1 VEPRHLGAIELL
13 GKVLVAQGRYEEATA
28 HYENLLQRTDAA
40 DLRGELAKLYARDG
54 RLEEA
59 GQQTERGLEIAR
71 TQAGKYP
78 AERRHL
84 IGFLADVDPAFA
96 VQLAREDLELALA
109 VDVGHPNL
117 EQEPVELG
125 VRQGEGAGEVERVL
139 GRDDEEQV
147 VELAQDRGTA
157 RDLVAL
163 ADHDL
168 YLSARRP
175 AAARR
180 LVESLD
186 SAAVTIPWTTGM
198 EAAVVVNCTPLGMR
212 GESLPDPVL
221 DLATGLFEMAYG
233 WDPTP
238 AEKVFREHGKPVA
251 DGIDLLVAQAALSF
265 ELWLDLPAPVAV
277 MEQAARNSSR
287 PL

>member
-1 VEPRHLGAIELL
+1 MPAEYVVLGDPVGHSRSPAIHNAAFASL
-13 GKVLVAQGRYEEATA
+13 GIDARYQARRVDGSGMALAAEEMRRGDLAGANITMPHKDLAFRLVDRVMGEAQVAGSVNTWVMDEGVLVG
-28 HYENLLQRTDAA
+28 HSTDIPGIRQAW
-40 DLRGELAKLYARDG
+40 ARR
-54 RLEEA
+54 RL
-59 GQQTERGLEIAR
+59 GPG
-71 TQAGKYP
+71 
-78 AERRHL
+78 
-84 IGFLADVDPAFA
+84 
-96 VQLAREDLELALA
+96 
-109 VDVGHPNL
+109 
-117 EQEPVELG
+117 PVL
-125 VRQGEGAGEVERVL
+125 VL
-139 GRDDEEQV
+139 GSGG
-147 VELAQDRGTA
+147 AA
-157 RDLVAL
+157 AAALVAL

-180 LVESLD
+180 LVDSLD

-238 AEKVFREHGKPVA
+238 AEKMFREHGKPVA